1 MKPKSQEIAL
11 RTRPSRTD
19 YSLSRPPGTDRV
31 CRTSP
36 AVSQRRIRQHHKRGP
51 GVASMTYSSN
61 MRRGI
66 SGRGHAH
73 THEPEFSGGSPHSP
87 IPTWARA
94 SCPGRGRPRG
104 RVSGAAVGGV
114 PRPPRSGDDERGEKI
129 RPILSALVGS
139 GHTIRTVR
147 AHRPSLEDLFMATME
162 DSETGETI
170 KPGAIGQ
177 GSRHDRRSAG
187 AAEGGVA

>member
-73 THEPEFSGGSPHSP
+73 THEPEFSGVSPHSP

-129 RPILSALVGS
+129 RPILTGLALLRRCSSFKDRSSAAGRTGSGCPAPSCDTCRALVLGR
-139 GHTIRTVR
+139 HCRRTWLLPR
-147 AHRPSLEDLFMATME
+147 QSSTA
-162 DSETGETI
+162 
-170 KPGAIGQ
+170 
-177 GSRHDRRSAG
+177 
-187 AAEGGVA
+187 VA